1 MVRREGLMKLDA
13 ARLCLDCEEIH
24 DSQICPHCSS
34 EAFAYL
40 TRWVRPQIERE
51 VGGTDPHAAERQAGA
66 GRPRTPEQVEAYRQ
80 LLEGKPRRRTG
91 LVTGGVLGLAAVSL
105 AGWAIR
111 SSVRKRAAERAEG
124 DVRPEPPTEE

>member
-1 MVRREGLMKLDA
+1 MKLDA

-24 DSQICPHCSS
+24 DSQICPICSS

-51 VGGTDPHAAERQAGA
+51 AGGAESHAAESQARA
-66 GRPRTPEQVEAYRQ
+66 GRLRTPEQVEAYRQ

-111 SSVRKRAAERAEG
+111 SSVRKRAAERA
-124 DVRPEPPTEE
+124 DDDTVHAEPPTEE

>member
-1 MVRREGLMKLDA
+1 MKLDA

-24 DSQICPHCSS
+24 DSQICPICSS

-40 TRWVRPQIERE
+40 TRWVSPAIER
-51 VGGTDPHAAERQAGA
+51 DPAVAAPAAERPATVRA
-66 GRPRTPEQVEAYRQ
+66 SRTPEQIEAYRQ
-80 LLEGKPRRRTG
+80 ILEGKPRGRAG

-111 SSVRKRAAERAEG
+111 SSVRKRAAERSDLGAADRNG
-124 DVRPEPPTEE
+124 VDGEPPVEE